1 MGRKVFAEI
10 QRELTDHIDPLLVL
24 DHQRMKKC
32 PSCIVGENAVFSGF
46 DGFILLIPAFAGE
59 FRHSDYG
66 FPLRQPF
73 DDCEMNLFGT
83 ILRFQL
89 GMGKDRTDGV
99 MPELFDIV
107 VVGDIECESPR
118 CSGLEDYTAHGRIFV
133 GQKLCILIAPRRI
146 DLEAETPAQALILS
160 ECERMSAVI
169 AHRDPQ
175 VNRLILKVVQL

>member
-1 MGRKVFAEI
+1 MRSFRVAAISTIF
-10 QRELTDHIDPLLVL
+10 L
-24 DHQRMKKC
+24 
-32 PSCIVGENAVFSGF
+32 SAVFF
-46 DGFILLIPAFAGE
+46 LLSSSASAQVALSVEI
-59 FRHSDYG
+59 
-66 FPLRQPF
+66 
-73 DDCEMNLFGT
+73 
-83 ILRFQL
+83 FQL